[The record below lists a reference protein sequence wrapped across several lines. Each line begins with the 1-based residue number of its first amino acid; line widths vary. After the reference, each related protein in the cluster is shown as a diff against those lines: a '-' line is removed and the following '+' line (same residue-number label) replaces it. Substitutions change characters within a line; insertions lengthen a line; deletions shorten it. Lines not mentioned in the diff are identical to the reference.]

1 MKLHLFILVD
11 LLALGFAAATLW
23 LMYLSMQRSQTLEVT
38 ELHEPYAGGFDD
50 DLADL
55 YNEKSAQL

>member
-11 LLALGFAAATLW
+11 LLALAFAAATLW
-23 LMYLSMQRSQTLEVT
+23 LMYLSMQRSHDEVT
-38 ELHEPYAGGFDD
+38 VQHDPYAGGFDD
-50 DLADL
+50 DFDGL